1 VNPILVELTRGKLIE
16 SVHRGAIAIARPSGE
31 LYLALGET
39 SQPVFPRSS
48 VKALQ
53 AIPLIESGAADCFAF
68 GAQELALACAS
79 HSGTRRHTMLVADM
93 LRRVGLTHCALSCGA
108 HMPTDDNAAH
118 ELIAIGATPS
128 SLHNN
133 CSGKH
138 AGMLATAKHCG
149 DPLQGYWQPE
159 HPVQARIL
167 TVLRDLT
174 GSALS
179 PDVRAIDGCSI
190 PTWAIALRNLAQAFA
205 RFATGEG
212 MGTARAA
219 VCQRIAEA
227 CWSEPDLV
235 AGPGRLDTLALKQLK
250 GRMFLKTGAEGIYCG
265 ALPLL
270 GLGFAL
276 KIDDGAKRASEV
288 VVAAMIDRLFTDAR
302 GLGPARHLENWREL
316 IVGEA
321 RIPDALERALDKL
334 PA

>member
-1 VNPILVELTRGKLIE
+1 LIE

-31 LYLALGET
+31 LCLALGET
-39 SQPVFPRSS
+39 SHPVFPRSS

-53 AIPLIESGAADCFAF
+53 AIPLIESGAADRFAF

-93 LRRVGLTHCALSCGA
+93 LRRIGLTHSALSCGA
-108 HMPTDDNAAH
+108 HTPADDTAAQ

-138 AGMLATAKHCG
+138 AGMLATARHCSE
-149 DPLQGYWQPE
+149 PTEGYWQPE
-159 HPVQARIL
+159 HPVQVRIL
-167 TVLRDLT
+167 AVLQDLT
-174 GSALS
+174 GSTLS
-179 PDVRAIDGCSI
+179 PDVRAIDGCSV

-212 MGTARAA
+212 MSVARAA
-219 VCQRIAEA
+219 VCLRITEA
-227 CWSEPDLV
+227 CWSEPELV

-250 GRMFLKTGAEGIYCG
+250 GRLFLKTGAEGIYCG
-265 ALPLL
+265 ALPRL
-270 GLGFAL
+270 GLGFAV
-276 KIDDGAKRASEV
+276 KTDDGAKRASEL
-288 VVAAMIDRLFTDAR
+288 VVAAMIDRLFADAR
-302 GLGPARHLENWREL
+302 GLGPARHLENWRGL
-316 IVGEA
+316 TVGEA
-321 RIPDALERALDKL
+321 RIADALERALDKL